1 MDEEKLLKWRTGCRS
16 SNGIIANLHKQSQCI
31 PAVDLIPN
39 PDLPFLLLPF
49 LGVVFLWWFFF
60 GFVFQVFWLVFF
72 DWFSGF
78 GLVFF

>member
-1 MDEEKLLKWRTGCRS
+1 MVTYAFRDMDEEKLLKWRTGCRS

-49 LGVVFLWWFFF
+49 LGVVFLWWFFVLF
-60 GFVFQVFWLVFF
+60 C
-72 DWFSGF
+72 FSGF
-78 GLVFF
+78 LVGVF